1 MILKLTASD
10 IDGLSRDLGEFRR
23 QIETVTSDPRF
34 LRSVGAL
41 LVARG
46 KQNLEDGGAGG
57 RSYDLL
63 KPATRREKRRKGFS
77 LKPLQRTGMMRRS
90 LNHQVQ
96 GSRLNL
102 TGIDILKHHQYGAPK
117 AGIPKRE
124 IYTIENE
131 DLEDIRDFLSSSLK
145 RNKLTR

>member
-23 QIETVTSDPRF
+23 QIETATSDPRF

-90 LNHQVQ
+90 LNHQAQ

>member
-1 MILKLTASD
+1 MILKITASD
-10 IDGLSRDLGEFRR
+10 IDGLSRELGEFRR
-23 QIETVTSDPRF
+23 QVETATSDPRF

-46 KQNLEDGGAGG
+46 KHNLEDGGAGG

-90 LNHQVQ
+90 LGDHTE
-96 GSRLNL
+96 GGRLYL
-102 TGIDILKHHQYGAPK
+102 TGIDILKHHQYGAPR